1 MENVINALVIQNF
14 KSIRHAVLHPR
25 RVNLIIGEPN
35 VGKST
40 VLEAM
45 SLLGALPFEHKN
57 KFMRSFIRY
66 DEPTQLFHDS
76 MLSNAVCIE
85 SDHDVCLLSR

>member
-1 MENVINALVIQNF
+1 MENAIKFLRIQNF
-14 KSIRHAVLHPR
+14 KSIKDITLHPR

-66 DEPTQLFHDS
+66 DEPAQPFHDS
-76 MLSNAVCIE
+76 
-85 SDHDVCLLSR
+85 LLSGVHAVVP